1 MVEPG
6 KGIWRSLEGCLME
19 AMVEE
24 IDIGLVSLSEVVL
37 HGQTLTGA
45 KKVSLRVEAKS
56 SVSTIVGRRLVKVN
70 RL

>member
-1 MVEPG
+1 
-6 KGIWRSLEGCLME
+6 ME

-37 HGQTLTGA
+37 HGQTLMGA